1 MPVGT
6 PLKAVMDGVV
16 SAAQSGSGSRSY
28 GLYVIIEHSGGKS
41 TLYAHM
47 SKIMV
52 KVGDNVTKGQIIGLS
67 GNTGYST
74 GPHLHFELRVNGVQT
89 NPAAYVGLA
98 YGPGGTKGN
107 ASALDSN
114 DGSVSGASSGTVVPN
129 NFISASWAGVTG
141 GSSNIKDIILS
152 GGSLGSLPTGSV
164 ADIPESLSGTR
175 RSSMMGTQLS
185 KVLRNNSP
193 AVGGGEEPLGVAG
206 VSSGNVGSNKQSG
219 KSSKSNVTIN
229 VTIASASET
238 EARRFAKLVKQQLE
252 EDSVLTSMGRK

>member
-16 SAAQSGSGSRSY
+16 SKAQSGSGERSY
-28 GLYVIIEHSGGKS
+28 GLYVEIQHSGGKS

-52 KVGDNVTKGQIIGLS
+52 NVGDNVTKGQIIGLS
-67 GNTGYST
+67 GNTGFST

-98 YGPGGTKGN
+98 YGPGGTQGN
-107 ASALDSN
+107 N
-114 DGSVSGASSGTVVPN
+114 PPMQEDGNVTGTPLSGTVVPN
-129 NFISASWAGVTG
+129 NFVSVSWAGVTG
-141 GSSNIKDIILS
+141 GSSNVSDVIMS

-164 ADIPESLSGTR
+164 ADIPNSIGSNSGTA
-175 RSSMMGTQLS
+175 MMGTQLS
-185 KVLRNNSP
+185 EVLNSNAA
-193 AVGGGEEPLGVAG
+193 AVGGGEETLGIAG
-206 VSSGNVGSNKQSG
+206 VSSGNVGSTTASR

-252 EDSVLTSMGRK
+252 EDSVLSSMGSK